1 MATRRPHRKSRLG
14 CKRCKVRRM
23 KCDETHPICMNC
35 SKHDLECDFNPSK
48 DRPSPLSLPPI
59 KLPPVKI
66 PLLRRSRES
75 SSAMPE
81 SPDTLQS
88 TSLIEMESS
97 ENPHTSIVLRKKEF
111 TTPAST
117 STETT
122 MDFSIL
128 QHHNNIPMR
137 MGTPSDR
144 LLDLKLMHHFMSMS
158 PRTYFKLLG
167 PQSAGQVLDELTPT
181 RTIYVNWIMQ
191 LAFTNQ
197 DLMDALLGFSAFNL
211 RRLDSSDR
219 TLARASH
226 VYLTR
231 AISAHTAQLSQSIN
245 DSNGEVLFATACLI
259 AFTSISSQQYISSS
273 PNGIPLHWFQPW
285 NGPRAVA
292 AAAWNFFQDP
302 ELKALLEHERIN
314 QLPPQRD
321 DDYPPIFDFL
331 LDDLDREATDP
342 ETVKAYDLSVLW
354 LTRMYHN
361 PHSEYVFKFTT
372 KVQPKFVKMLEQKDP
387 RTLTIVGYF
396 FMLLRVMDKVW
407 WLPVMTKEQFWAL
420 VELLPDEWRPKME
433 WAAKEFK
440 TGEEDE
446 TKGVPIF
453 EIKRLQNTATQ

>member
-35 SKHDLECDFNPSK
+35 SKHDLECDFSPSR
-48 DRPSPLSLPPI
+48 DRAPTRPLPPI

-66 PLLRRSRES
+66 PPLRRSPDSPGIRES
-75 SSAMPE
+75 ASPVDPGPSSLP
-81 SPDTLQS
+81 
-88 TSLIEMESS
+88 SS
-97 ENPHTSIVLRKKEF
+97 MVLRNKEVI
-111 TTPAST
+111 AT
-117 STETT
+117 SPTNPQTVI
-122 MDFSIL
+122 DLSIL
-128 QHHNNIPMR
+128 QQNQSIPMH
-137 MGTPSDR
+137 MSTPSDR

-167 PQSAGQVLDELTPT
+167 PAPVGQMPDELNAT
-181 RTIYVNWIMQ
+181 RTIYVNWIMR

-219 TLARASH
+219 TLAQASH

-231 AISAHTAQLSQSIN
+231 AISAHASQLSKGIN
-245 DSNGEVLFATACLI
+245 DNNGEVLFATACLI

-273 PNGIPLHWFQPW
+273 QSGLPMHWFQPW

-292 AAAWNFFQDP
+292 AAAWHHFQDP
-302 ELKALLEHERIN
+302 DLKTMLEHERIN
-314 QLPPQRD
+314 QVPPKLD
-321 DDYPPIFDFL
+321 EDSPPIFDFL
-331 LDDLDREATDP
+331 LSDLDREATDP
-342 ETVKAYDLSVLW
+342 ETVQAYDLSVLW
-354 LTRMYHN
+354 LTRMYYN

-396 FMLLRVMDKVW
+396 FMLLKVMDKVW
-407 WLPVMTKEQFWAL
+407 WLPVMTKEQFWTL
-420 VELLPDEWRPKME
+420 VAMLPDEWRPKME
-433 WAAKEFK
+433 WAAKEFEK
-440 TGEEDE
+440 CEDPEAGETPTYGIE
-446 TKGVPIF
+446 
-453 EIKRLQNTATQ
+453 RLQNT

>member
-35 SKHDLECDFNPSK
+35 SKHDLECDFSPSK
-48 DRPSPLSLPPI
+48 DRTPAVPLPPV

-66 PLLRRSRES
+66 PPLRRSRES
-75 SSAMPE
+75 SLAFPE
-81 SPDTLQS
+81 SPSNRES
-88 TSLIEMESS
+88 TSPVDPGSS
-97 ENPHTSIVLRKKEF
+97 SLSNSMVLRNKEGITPSPTYPQ
-111 TTPAST
+111 TTINL
-117 STETT
+117 
-122 MDFSIL
+122 SIL
-128 QHHNNIPMR
+128 QQHRSIPMH
-137 MGTPSDR
+137 MNTPSDR

-158 PRTYFKLLG
+158 PQTYFKLLG
-167 PQSAGQVLDELTPT
+167 PTSAGPMPDELAST
-181 RTIYVNWIMQ
+181 RITYVNWIMR

-219 TLARASH
+219 ALAQASH

-231 AISAHTAQLSQSIN
+231 AISAHTAQLNKGIN
-245 DSNGEVLFATACLI
+245 DDNGEVLFATACLI

-273 PNGIPLHWFQPW
+273 QSGLPMHWFQPW

-292 AAAWNFFQDP
+292 AAAWHHFQDP
-302 ELKALLEHERIN
+302 ELKTLLEHERIN
-314 QLPPQRD
+314 QVPPVLD
-321 DDYPPIFDFL
+321 EDSPPIFDFL
-331 LDDLDREATDP
+331 LSDLDREATEP
-342 ETVKAYDLSVLW
+342 ETVQAYDLSVLW
-354 LTRMYHN
+354 LTRMYYN

-396 FMLLRVMDKVW
+396 FMLLKVMDKVW

-420 VELLPDEWRPKME
+420 VGMLPEEWRPRME
-433 WAAKEFK
+433 WAAKEFEK
-440 TGEEDE
+440 CEDPEPGE
-446 TKGVPIF
+446 TPIYGI
-453 EIKRLQNTATQ
+453 ERLQNT